1 MDQGTEGINSKKA
14 EVIDS
19 LCQRASEYPERDQGK
34 SFMWDGKRDMDGN
47 RVVDSIMYACEGGG
61 F

>member
-1 MDQGTEGINSKKA
+1 METINLTKKRKRMDQGTEGINSKKA

-34 SFMWDGKRDMDGN
+34 SFM
-47 RVVDSIMYACEGGG
+47 
-61 F
+61 